1 MLGLV
6 IREMGVLENW
16 HVVPSKCYFPFGEV
30 EGRGDKN
37 LPGMRRWAE
46 RGRFRNVSQIKWL
59 WSKFLEN
66 TSVLPVEYKGKL
78 WRQGKYL
85 KNVGSTF
92 GKEHSGTFA
101 LRTWWARG
109 CKGKL
114 GRSYLYSK
122 ILVQHSNPTRWNIA
136 KKGFERVKAV
146 RWQHISQGVSLYI
159 IICQSQRAIKIFS
172 FLAMVV
178 YIHYSVY
185 WGAIFICCLRV
196 LDHT

>member
-85 KNVGSTF
+85 KMWEAPSAKNTVGLLHWGHGGQEAAKVSWGEVIYTVKFLFSTQIQPDEILLRRDLREWKQF
-92 GKEHSGTFA
+92 GDSIYH
-101 LRTWWARG
+101 
-109 CKGKL
+109 KG
-114 GRSYLYSK
+114 
-122 ILVQHSNPTRWNIA
+122 
-136 KKGFERVKAV
+136 
-146 RWQHISQGVSLYI
+146 
-159 IICQSQRAIKIFS
+159 
-172 FLAMVV
+172 
-178 YIHYSVY
+178 
-185 WGAIFICCLRV
+185 
-196 LDHT
+196 